1 MAQYFAWLTRGGQYV
16 RVSQEYADLLN
27 RSVDQIEGTYFGA
40 LHPHQDDAFQAAVA
54 RLAKEPSLQWMLKG
68 SSDWPCHLLAVPDS
82 DLCLLTLDDLPS
94 VPDLLMADSDEDP
107 VPRLKS
113 VLNRRLAKAKS
124 KQEHLALIK
133 ISLDRFDWL
142 SETLGEQAA
151 EALVADVGERLTSAL
166 RRHDTLFRIR
176 EDRFLILVES
186 IGQEEEVLKIAHRL
200 NDLLSFGVRVD
211 RREVHLNIAM
221 GVALAPSQA
230 NDAAEL
236 IGAASQAL
244 KAAQRN
250 TSDRV
255 RLYDPIRQRKALNLE
270 ALTHL
275 VAPDYNDLS
284 LSFRPIY
291 GVTSHRIEA
300 AHLVPVFKGV
310 ACEAGDEHTLMHFFD
325 HEGGWQMYLGWL
337 LNALELP
344 LSKLSEQKSFQG
356 LVIRID
362 PQVLELP
369 GFIDFLSDTC
379 RIKDEYKPYLMWE
392 VDAIETRDH
401 EGALFDLEALGYR
414 VVVSGLGEYSP
425 PLQQLKELEP
435 HWLKLDQA
443 WVQSASVDS
452 QKRRML
458 EQLADMAADLEIPM
472 VADGVRTGGIRLQ
485 LSQQGV
491 KYMQGD
497 YFGGLLSLEMLNEQ
511 LILENII

>member
-1 MAQYFAWLTRGGQYV
+1 MAQYFAWLTRNGKYV
-16 RVSQEYADLLN
+16 RVSQEYADLLDQ
-27 RSVDQIEGTYFGA
+27 SVEQIEGTYFGA
-40 LHPHQDDAFQAAVA
+40 LHPHQEDAFLSALK
-54 RLAKEPSLQWMLKG
+54 RLKTELSIQWTLKG
-68 SSDWPCHLLAVPDS
+68 ETDWPCHLLAVPDS
-82 DLCLLTLDDLPS
+82 DLCLLSLEELPS
-94 VPDLLMADSDEDP
+94 VPAMLRTASQEDP

-113 VLNRRLAKAKS
+113 VLNRRISKARARRE
-124 KQEHLALIK
+124 QVALIK

-151 EALVADVGERLTSAL
+151 EALINDVGERLTSAL

-176 EDRFLILVES
+176 EDRFLILLES
-186 IGQEEEVLKIAHRL
+186 FSQEDEVLKIAHRL
-200 NDLLSFGVRVD
+200 NELLSFGVRVD

-221 GVALAPSQA
+221 GVALAPNQA

-244 KAAQRN
+244 KAAQRSPSN
-250 TSDRV
+250 RV
-255 RLYDPIRQRKALNLE
+255 RLYDPARQRKAMNLE
-270 ALTHL
+270 VLTHL
-275 VAPDYNDLS
+275 VTPDYNDLS

-291 GVTSHRIEA
+291 GVKSHRIEA
-300 AHLVPVFKGV
+300 AHLVPVYKG
-310 ACEAGDEHTLMHFFD
+310 APCEAGDEHTLLHFFD
-325 HEGGWQMYLGWL
+325 HEGGWQVYLGWL
-337 LNALELP
+337 FKALEQP
-344 LSKLSEQKSFQG
+344 LCKLTEQRSFQG

-362 PQVLELP
+362 PHVLELP
-369 GFIDFLSDTC
+369 GFIDFLTESC
-379 RIKDEYKPYLMWE
+379 RIKDEHKPYLMWE

-401 EGALFDLEALGYR
+401 EGALFDIEALGYR
-414 VVVSGLGEYSP
+414 VIISGLGDYSP

-443 WVQSASVDS
+443 WVSTATVDPA
-452 QKRRML
+452 RRRTL
-458 EQLADMAADLEIPM
+458 EQLADMAADLDIPM
-472 VADGVRTGGIRLQ
+472 IADGVRTGGIRLQ